1 MNIDETYIEYDGPRL
16 FRCHVDAGETYLGF
30 WCEQAPQHDR
40 WLLVPITAEEQACL
54 EIGLIHLREFVQ
66 QAASVLIITETDA
79 DVYQLVLPG
88 SEVPDY
94 YLCQQQR
101 TECIIK

>member
-1 MNIDETYIEYDGPRL
+1 MMKRILAMIPAVSL
-16 FRCHVDAGETYLGF
+16 SCRCGEPYLGF

-79 DVYQLVLPG
+79 GVYQLVLPG